1 MTVGT
6 RRVRSLSNRF
16 GRFAQLKFLGRSSR
30 PKGPHASRSLASL
43 THSFVQGP
51 TEPPLIHS
59 TLSSYFTN
67 EILAKHSNQPAL
79 ISRSEK
85 PRTHGGPYTLARN
98 LGGVERHL
106 AWDFEE
112 FERHIDSLAK
122 GLVGLGVQTG
132 DRVGVVMGNNR

>member
-1 MTVGT
+1 MSAIY
-6 RRVRSLSNRF
+6 RREL
-16 GRFAQLKFLGRSSR
+16 
-30 PKGPHASRSLASL
+30 H
-43 THSFVQGP
+43 
-51 TEPPLIHS
+51 
-59 TLSSYFTN
+59 SYFTSPIGWLLVAFLLVMN
-67 EILAKHSNQPAL
+67 SFYFTAYNLNGGYSNYGLVL